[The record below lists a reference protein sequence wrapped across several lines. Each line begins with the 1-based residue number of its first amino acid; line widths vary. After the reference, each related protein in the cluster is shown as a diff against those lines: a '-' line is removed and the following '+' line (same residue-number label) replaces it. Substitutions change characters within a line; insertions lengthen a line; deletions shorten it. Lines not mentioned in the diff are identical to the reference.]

1 MAARYTGRLICPRCR
16 VPVDESDYDYRG
28 CAPCGRGGVGV
39 NPVPVYER
47 VDGAWRDG
55 PLLPL
60 AGPLCHGPPAGAT
73 PLRRLTRFGAAVG
86 LRDLWMKDESRNPT
100 WSHKDRLAAVAVAK
114 AVELDARAVVVS
126 STGNH
131 GMSVAAY
138 AAAVGLPAVCL
149 TRETAPGSML
159 YPLLAFGAATFGVA
173 AGKDRWWLM
182 DHGVREFGWTP
193 MSNFTSPP
201 VGSNPFGVEGYKA
214 ISYELTADLGAAPD
228 VVVVPTA
235 YGDAVAGILRGFEE
249 LVARGRVERSPR
261 MIIAEVLGS
270 YGDALRHGLETP
282 RPVARTQTIAGSI
295 ATPTGSYQGLDAVRR
310 SGGTVVTATDEDIAA
325 AVFSLARTEGAFQE
339 ASAAAGFAVLDT
351 LVAGGE
357 VRPSDT
363 VVVIGTAAGFKAME
377 SIVDRLPEVARLAP
391 TAADADRMAR
401 AVQEE
406 IR

>member
-1 MAARYTGRLICPRCR
+1 
-16 VPVDESDYDYRG
+16 
-28 CAPCGRGGVGV
+28 
-39 NPVPVYER
+39 
-47 VDGAWRDG
+47 
-55 PLLPL
+55 
-60 AGPLCHGPPAGAT
+60 
-73 PLRRLTRFGAAVG
+73 
-86 LRDLWMKDESRNPT
+86 
-100 WSHKDRLAAVAVAK
+100 
-114 AVELDARAVVVS
+114 
-126 STGNH
+126 
-131 GMSVAAY
+131 
-138 AAAVGLPAVCL
+138 
-149 TRETAPGSML
+149 
-159 YPLLAFGAATFGVA
+159 
-173 AGKDRWWLM
+173 
-182 DHGVREFGWTP
+182 
-193 MSNFTSPP
+193 